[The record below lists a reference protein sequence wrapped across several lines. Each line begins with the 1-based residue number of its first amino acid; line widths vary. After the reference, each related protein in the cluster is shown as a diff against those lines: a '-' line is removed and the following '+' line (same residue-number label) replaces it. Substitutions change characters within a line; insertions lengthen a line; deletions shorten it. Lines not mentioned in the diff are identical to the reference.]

1 MDRASLPARNET
13 FSGAGGTGRGLTV
26 MTFESLLST
35 FFRLRAT
42 ILYLYSVSVLK
53 SASVYEFASFQQ
65 V

>member
-35 FFRLRAT
+35 FSGSGQLFYIYT
-42 ILYLYSVSVLK
+42 QYL
-53 SASVYEFASFQQ
+53 F
-65 V
+65 